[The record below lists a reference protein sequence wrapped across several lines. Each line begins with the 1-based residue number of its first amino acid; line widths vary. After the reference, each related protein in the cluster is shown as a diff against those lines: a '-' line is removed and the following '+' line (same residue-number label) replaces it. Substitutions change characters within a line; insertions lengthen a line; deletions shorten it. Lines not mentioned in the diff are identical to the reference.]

1 MSGSVPA
8 RGGVPRFNY
17 DAIWDANRRAQALF
31 TARRTY
37 SAGADS
43 SSPLNVPQRAHA
55 IGDPVPIVFARRR
68 NDAGGILISPRATEC
83 RFENSLTNEVTAF
96 YHLVL
101 SEGQI
106 GDIEVRDVFQRQ
118 CRVGSFHQTYSR
130 RAGSWIPENAIVAR
144 SGFTKPEASNFCG
157 SPGTYE
163 GISTMSFQVTI
174 PNGLDVWNRQ
184 VHAFIRNGIEVYRW
198 ADEQADVSSDSF
210 ADLAY
215 WLMVNSA
222 RIPAALIDTASIQQ
236 ASRFL
241 NANSITTNC
250 WITQPVNY
258 GEFVTAWGRYHLL
271 QPVTNK
277 GKVGLRPLL
286 PINEDYTIKTSAVSI
301 EYVFDDD
308 SVIPG
313 SVDLQYV
320 DWASRQPFV
329 CQVIWRQQNEADI
342 GVVRTSEVRYDGTAP
357 DGPYESHDLSQFC
370 TREIHSIRVGAYIL
384 AKRVR
389 SDHSIKFR
397 AKPGLHSSTL
407 QQGSIVRVR
416 LRRAAQ
422 GDAESF
428 HDRLYEVERIQ
439 RAIAGEVLY
448 EANYLPV
455 DGQLRSLIA
464 LDVMAVTAFGVLFPS
479 GLTGEGCDLNS
490 DEDTTVPD
498 DDEEDTI
505 IPGPGDSAIEG
516 GGGIKIDQGDF
527 LIDDPGD
534 DELIEDAEFDD
545 FIDELTP
552 EELIAIIDDLVD
564 DVADELREL
573 TDEELEELADDELTA
588 EEIRDLTDEELIEL
602 LEDPVKEVIKED
614 LDLDFDPELVEELI
628 EKVKEALE
636 KEQAAEQEDPLA
648 EYEAGIYFH
657 TATWADNVLTVRMRL
672 APTGKAPRADLGN
685 LNATI
690 ASTSVVALLPSGRP
704 VSPQPGSLPSVSFS
718 GLIAEPWDAEDEGAP
733 FPPADRV
740 FEGQFV
746 LTFYE
751 GAFPPAAEDPAQ
763 QLTYRATVAFSSWTG
778 GFTDVSFL
786 NTLSVDFVPTEAP
799 ELPDGLDC
807 DGVLIYFP
815 STAPPLASDE
825 GAVITRE
832 SSAIEPY
839 STVAGDGFTA
849 YTIDAEEIVSTID
862 EAWNV
867 DFGETEIDT
876 SANEFTVQ
884 YLVKQEGSTG
894 TVRMQLFKGSTLP
907 ANTRFEITTY
917 STFILASQDGVSYD
931 SLDIANNSSSY
942 VHYAIQKIG
951 GNKITVHRNGQ
962 KIYDESTSANSP
974 DILRFRLLRNATTE
988 VAISP
993 IRIQDRAVYGDAET
1007 IEPLSYPFCL
1017 DELVIWYPDEA
1028 PPQATIAG
1036 YTITADP
1043 FPSEDNWGVTTFQGQ
1058 NALTITPEP
1067 EGEDSFNEF
1076 ESQND
1081 LFKLGNGLVTIE
1093 WFCSLGAFSDSFA
1106 FGGVTFEVLLYS
1118 TKPEDESEYYLR
1130 LEAYAYH
1137 YEDGDESPP
1146 YTAGIDGIAQYC
1158 AGGSCDYLL
1167 DQQVYTLTSSQS
1179 ANMLHV
1185 CWQRTAV
1192 DDDGLDT
1199 WTLHIGGQL
1208 IETVTAPTL
1217 DFNADTQIDAS
1228 LSSEYHIQQP
1238 RLSQIRISNS
1248 ALYGTGS
1255 FTPPT
1260 EAFYVPPP

>member
-370 TREIHSIRVGAYIL
+370 TREIHAIRVGAYIL

-505 IPGPGDSAIEG
+505 IPGPEDSAIEG
-516 GGGIKIDQGDF
+516 GGGIEIDQGDF

-588 EEIRDLTDEELIEL
+588 DEIRDLTDEELIEL

-628 EKVKEALE
+628 DKAKDAKELE
-636 KEQAAEQEDPLA
+636 DSTIQPDPLGD
-648 EYEAGIYFH
+648 YEAGIYFH
-657 TATWADNVLTVRMRL
+657 TATWDANVLTVRMRL

-690 ASTSVVALLPSGRP
+690 ASTSVVALLPSGLP
-704 VSPQPGSLPSVSFS
+704 VSPQPTSLPSVSFS

-733 FPPADRV
+733 FPPVDRV
-740 FEGQFV
+740 FEGVFV
-746 LTFYE
+746 LTFYD
-751 GAFPPAAEDPAQ
+751 GDFPPEAENPAN
-763 QLTYRATVAFSSWTG
+763 QLTYRATVAFSSWSG

-786 NTLSVDFVPTEAP
+786 NTLTVDFVPTEAP
-799 ELPDGLDC
+799 P
-807 DGVLIYFP
+807 
-815 STAPPLASDE
+815 
-825 GAVITRE
+825 
-832 SSAIEPY
+832 EP
-839 STVAGDGFTA
+839 
-849 YTIDAEEIVSTID
+849 
-862 EAWNV
+862 
-867 DFGETEIDT
+867 
-876 SANEFTVQ
+876 
-884 YLVKQEGSTG
+884 GS
-894 TVRMQLFKGSTLP
+894 
-907 ANTRFEITTY
+907 
-917 STFILASQDGVSYD
+917 
-931 SLDIANNSSSY
+931 
-942 VHYAIQKIG
+942 
-951 GNKITVHRNGQ
+951 
-962 KIYDESTSANSP
+962 
-974 DILRFRLLRNATTE
+974 
-988 VAISP
+988 
-993 IRIQDRAVYGDAET
+993 
-1007 IEPLSYPFCL
+1007 
-1017 DELVIWYPDEA
+1017 DELVIWYDEEDAQVFPAGAVTLVKNVATGDYGTTTHLGQLAFAAQEGEAEASYSHDWQIEIPDETLSGDFTIEFWA
-1028 PPQATIAG
+1028 RAAVVSPPLGSVGSAG
-1036 YTITADP
+1036 VSVQT
-1043 FPSEDNWGVTTFQGQ
+1043 DNGFGLSMSHLAQWDDYENSGTPEENNQIDFRLIQDTNSGSTFNRARVYESFGSSVQGWKHACFQRINGQ
-1058 NALTITPEP
+1058 NV
-1067 EGEDSFNEF
+1067 F
-1076 ESQND
+1076 
-1081 LFKLGNGLVTIE
+1081 
-1093 WFCSLGAFSDSFA
+1093 
-1106 FGGVTFEVLLYS
+1106 
-1118 TKPEDESEYYLR
+1118 
-1130 LEAYAYH
+1130 H
-1137 YEDGDESPP
+1137 YDGDPLVL
-1146 YTAGIDGIAQYC
+1146 TQTDGTMPTPGLIP
-1158 AGGSCDYLL
+1158 L
-1167 DQQVYTLTSSQS
+1167 
-1179 ANMLHV
+1179 N
-1185 CWQRTAV
+1185 AV
-1192 DDDGLDT
+1192 
-1199 WTLHIGGQL
+1199 
-1208 IETVTAPTL
+1208 L
-1217 DFNADTQIDAS
+1217 DFVAFNAEPSTNSAIG
-1228 LSSEYHIQQP
+1228 
-1238 RLSQIRISNS
+1238 QIRISNS

>member
-370 TREIHSIRVGAYIL
+370 TREIHAIRVGAYIL

-505 IPGPGDSAIEG
+505 IPGPEDSAIEG
-516 GGGIKIDQGDF
+516 GGGIEIDQGDF

-588 EEIRDLTDEELIEL
+588 DEIRDLTDEELIEL

-628 EKVKEALE
+628 EKAKEALE

-685 LNATI
+685 LNVTI

-704 VSPQPGSLPSVSFS
+704 VSPQPASLPTVSSS

-733 FPPADRV
+733 FPPVDRV

-751 GAFPPAAEDPAQ
+751 GAFPPVAENPAN
-763 QLTYRATVAFSSWTG
+763 QLTYRATVALSSWTG

-799 ELPDGLDC
+799 P
-807 DGVLIYFP
+807 
-815 STAPPLASDE
+815 
-825 GAVITRE
+825 
-832 SSAIEPY
+832 EP
-839 STVAGDGFTA
+839 
-849 YTIDAEEIVSTID
+849 
-862 EAWNV
+862 
-867 DFGETEIDT
+867 
-876 SANEFTVQ
+876 
-884 YLVKQEGSTG
+884 GS
-894 TVRMQLFKGSTLP
+894 
-907 ANTRFEITTY
+907 
-917 STFILASQDGVSYD
+917 
-931 SLDIANNSSSY
+931 
-942 VHYAIQKIG
+942 
-951 GNKITVHRNGQ
+951 
-962 KIYDESTSANSP
+962 
-974 DILRFRLLRNATTE
+974 
-988 VAISP
+988 
-993 IRIQDRAVYGDAET
+993 
-1007 IEPLSYPFCL
+1007 
-1017 DELVIWYPDEA
+1017 DELVIWYGEEDAQVFPAGAVTLVKNVATGDYGTTTHLGQLAFAAQEGEAEASYSHDWQIEIPDETLSGDFTIEFWA
-1028 PPQATIAG
+1028 RAATVSPPLGSVGSSIVQVQSDNGFGLNMSHSAQWDNLENPGTPEENNQIDFRLFQDTNSGLTLNRAG
-1036 YTITADP
+1036 VYESFGSSVQGWKHAC
-1043 FPSEDNWGVTTFQGQ
+1043 FQRINGQ
-1058 NALTITPEP
+1058 NVFHYDGDPLVLTQTDGTMPTP
-1067 EGEDSFNEF
+1067 
-1076 ESQND
+1076 
-1081 LFKLGNGLVTIE
+1081 GLVP
-1093 WFCSLGAFSDSFA
+1093 LNAVLSFA
-1106 FGGVTFEVLLYS
+1106 
-1118 TKPEDESEYYLR
+1118 
-1130 LEAYAYH
+1130 A
-1137 YEDGDESPP
+1137 
-1146 YTAGIDGIAQYC
+1146 
-1158 AGGSCDYLL
+1158 
-1167 DQQVYTLTSSQS
+1167 
-1179 ANMLHV
+1179 
-1185 CWQRTAV
+1185 
-1192 DDDGLDT
+1192 
-1199 WTLHIGGQL
+1199 
-1208 IETVTAPTL
+1208 
-1217 DFNADTQIDAS
+1217 FNAGAS
-1228 LSSEYHIQQP
+1228 TNSAIG
-1238 RLSQIRISNS
+1238 QIRISNS
-1248 ALYGTGS
+1248 ALYGTGN

-1260 EAFYVPPP
+1260 EAFYVPPS

>member
-370 TREIHSIRVGAYIL
+370 TREIHAIRVGAYIL

-516 GGGIKIDQGDF
+516 GGGIEIDQGDF

-588 EEIRDLTDEELIEL
+588 DEIRDLTDEELIEL

-628 EKVKEALE
+628 EKAKEALE

-685 LNATI
+685 LNVTI

-704 VSPQPGSLPSVSFS
+704 VSPQPASLPTVSSS

-733 FPPADRV
+733 FPPVDRV

-751 GAFPPAAEDPAQ
+751 GAFPPVAENPAN
-763 QLTYRATVAFSSWTG
+763 QLTYRATVALSSWTG

-799 ELPDGLDC
+799 PD
-807 DGVLIYFP
+807 P
-815 STAPPLASDE
+815 
-825 GAVITRE
+825 
-832 SSAIEPY
+832 
-839 STVAGDGFTA
+839 
-849 YTIDAEEIVSTID
+849 
-862 EAWNV
+862 
-867 DFGETEIDT
+867 
-876 SANEFTVQ
+876 
-884 YLVKQEGSTG
+884 GS
-894 TVRMQLFKGSTLP
+894 
-907 ANTRFEITTY
+907 
-917 STFILASQDGVSYD
+917 
-931 SLDIANNSSSY
+931 
-942 VHYAIQKIG
+942 
-951 GNKITVHRNGQ
+951 
-962 KIYDESTSANSP
+962 
-974 DILRFRLLRNATTE
+974 
-988 VAISP
+988 
-993 IRIQDRAVYGDAET
+993 
-1007 IEPLSYPFCL
+1007 
-1017 DELVIWYPDEA
+1017 DELVIWYDEEDAQVFPAGAVTLVKNVATGDYGTTTHLGQLAFAAQEGEAEASYSHDWQFEIPDETLSGDFTIEFWA
-1028 PPQATIAG
+1028 RAAVVSPPLGSVGSSIVQVVCDNGFGLNMSHSAQWDDFENPGTPQENNQIDFRLIQDTNSGLTLNRAG
-1036 YTITADP
+1036 VYESFGSSVQGWKHAC
-1043 FPSEDNWGVTTFQGQ
+1043 FQRISGQ
-1058 NALTITPEP
+1058 NV
-1067 EGEDSFNEF
+1067 F
-1076 ESQND
+1076 
-1081 LFKLGNGLVTIE
+1081 
-1093 WFCSLGAFSDSFA
+1093 
-1106 FGGVTFEVLLYS
+1106 
-1118 TKPEDESEYYLR
+1118 
-1130 LEAYAYH
+1130 H
-1137 YEDGDESPP
+1137 YDGDPLVL
-1146 YTAGIDGIAQYC
+1146 TQTDGTMPTPGLIP
-1158 AGGSCDYLL
+1158 L
-1167 DQQVYTLTSSQS
+1167 
-1179 ANMLHV
+1179 N
-1185 CWQRTAV
+1185 AV
-1192 DDDGLDT
+1192 
-1199 WTLHIGGQL
+1199 
-1208 IETVTAPTL
+1208 L
-1217 DFNADTQIDAS
+1217 DFTATNAEPSTNSAIG
-1228 LSSEYHIQQP
+1228 
-1238 RLSQIRISNS
+1238 QIRISNS
-1248 ALYGTGS
+1248 ARYGTGN

-1260 EAFYVPPP
+1260 EAFYVPPS